1 MNCAACQH
9 ENPAASAFCEECG
22 ARLERRCPSC
32 RSPCTPAA
40 KFCRSCGTAL
50 AGGPAKTADE
60 AVGRKVVTI
69 VFADLIGSTSL
80 HERLDPESVSRVMDR
95 YHRAVRVPVEAH
107 GGTVVQ
113 LLGDGVMCA
122 FGIPRVAEDDAIR
135 AVRAAVAMHSAFREF
150 VAEER
155 AVLGTVGLR
164 VAVNTGEVV
173 VTDEYAAGIGDP
185 LNVAARLQQEAHD
198 GDVLIGEATERLV
211 RDLVTLEPFGVL
223 SLKGRA
229 ETVTAYRVVSLER
242 PAGASATPFVGR
254 DDEIRRIMAAYDDAI
269 ATRRARLAVILGSP
283 GLGKSRLMNEV
294 ARRIG
299 DEATVLTAQCD
310 ATGGATFAP
319 IAKALRVGLRIDE
332 GASGD
337 MLRAA
342 LETAAPSDGPSAEG
356 SGPQADAERSR
367 IAAGIAALLAGAPAP
382 PEETFF
388 VIRRQLAALAATQP
402 VVLAIDDLHWAEPL
416 LLDLTEHLVQWSTDV
431 PLLVLVAARPELR
444 ETRSSLT
451 VPA

>member
-1 MNCAACQH
+1 MKCTTCGR
-9 ENPAASAFCEECG
+9 ENPAENRFCG
-22 ARLERRCPSC
+22 G
-32 RSPCTPAA
+32 
-40 KFCRSCGTAL
+40 CGTAL
-50 AGGPAKTADE
+50 ARACAACGHANPADHRFCGACGTSLAPRVEPNRRAD
-60 AVGRKVVTI
+60 ANDNADVRKVVTI

-80 HERLDPESVSRVMDR
+80 HERLDPESVSRVMER
-95 YHRAVRVPVEAH
+95 YHSAVRGPVEAH
-107 GGTVVQ
+107 GGTVVH

-122 FGIPRVAEDDAIR
+122 FGVPHVAEDDAIR
-135 AVRAAVAMHSAFREF
+135 AVRAAVAIQQAFREF
-150 VAEER
+150 AREQREV
-155 AVLGTVGLR
+155 VGTTGLR

-173 VTDEYAAGIGDP
+173 VSDDYTAGIGDP

-198 GDVLIGEATERLV
+198 GDVLIGESTQRLV

-254 DDEIRRIMAAYDDAI
+254 DDEIRRIMATYDDAV

-319 IAKALRVGLRIDE
+319 IAKALRVSLRIDE

-337 MLRAA
+337 ALRVA
-342 LETAAPSDGPSAEG
+342 LEAAAPGDGPSADTSAGGLRSAAG
-356 SGPQADAERSR
+356 SGTSAAGLRSAEPQADAERSR
-367 IAAGIAALLAGAPAP
+367 IAAGIAALLAGTPAP

-388 VIRRQLAALAATQP
+388 VIRRQLAALAAT
-402 VVLAIDDLHWAEPL
+402 
-416 LLDLTEHLVQWSTDV
+416 
-431 PLLVLVAARPELR
+431 
-444 ETRSSLT
+444 
-451 VPA
+451 